1 MKKILGLLL
10 VFTLLLTS
18 CTNNNEKSLPA
29 TDSKETE
36 ATENIEPIK
45 KSTFEIKDND
55 VLIGET
61 GLKFTIPENY
71 KQYTN
76 EEILETLELGN
87 EALGSEMTE
96 EEKTLFLDST
106 LFFENNENFSSI
118 QLMLDNTVGKITLEE
133 FIEILEDPTAE
144 DVSVENIEI
153 EGIPAKLTKYKLAF
167 DDEELFYTEIALVKG
182 DDAFIATFT
191 TDNENSMDNLI
202 DNFSK

>member
-96 EEKTLFLDST
+96 EEKH
-106 LFFENNENFSSI
+106 FF
-118 QLMLDNTVGKITLEE
+118 
-133 FIEILEDPTAE
+133 
-144 DVSVENIEI
+144 
-153 EGIPAKLTKYKLAF
+153 
-167 DDEELFYTEIALVKG
+167 
-182 DDAFIATFT
+182 
-191 TDNENSMDNLI
+191 
-202 DNFSK
+202 